1 MNRAQRRAQNKQ
13 LPRAARPLTPEQRQN
28 ALIRNGITPK
38 DLETEYHDGH
48 KAGFYQGYEAGSSF
62 YMRVCYAAAIRAF
75 SKQPDYSVEKGVTFL
90 RQLDELVLREFD
102 TEAAT
107 QAAFKEAGIDISFKD
122 VLTQDRITEA
132 HT

>member
-48 KAGFYQGYEAGSSF
+48 KAGFYQGYEVGSGF
-62 YMRVCYAAAIRAF
+62 YMRICYAAAIRAF
-75 SKQPDYSVEKGVTFL
+75 SKQPDYTVAKGVAFL
-90 RQLDELVLREFD
+90 RKLDELVLHEFD
-102 TEAAT
+102 TEAAAN
-107 QAAFKEAGIDISFKD
+107 AAFREAGVDISFKEP
-122 VLTQDRITEA
+122 LSQDRIAEA